1 VGKTRETNLSNL
13 IYKKLRRAIATGELS
28 PGGKIIESKMI
39 KEFGASRTPFREAIK
54 RLEAT
59 GFVETIHNKG
69 TYVRKVTLQEVE
81 QIFEVLSMLEG
92 YASYLAAQN
101 ITAREVEALQ
111 QLNANMRVLTQAGN
125 HAEFHKKN
133 VEFHFLISRLSKN
146 EFLQNLI
153 RDGYDRIHRYRFIG
167 TAVGNNFQRF
177 SSSHEA
183 LLEAFKERNAKKA
196 DEEMRD
202 HIKEI
207 KDIIISFLREF
218 KI

>member
-1 VGKTRETNLSNL
+1 VGKTRETNLSNV

-28 PGGKIIESKMI
+28 PGEKIIESKMI
-39 KEFGASRTPFREAIK
+39 REFGASRTPFREAVK

-59 GFVETIHNKG
+59 GFLDTIHNNG

-92 YASYLAAQN
+92 YASYLATQN
-101 ITAREVEALQ
+101 ITSQEVDELV
-111 QLNANMRVLTQAGN
+111 QLNTDMRGLTQAGN
-125 HAEFHKKN
+125 HAAFHDKN
-133 VEFHFLISRLSKN
+133 VEFHVLLSRLSRN

-167 TAVGNNFQRF
+167 TTVGDNFQEF
-177 SSSHEA
+177 LSSHEA
-183 LLEAFKERNAKKA
+183 LIEAIKERNAKKA
-196 DEEMRD
+196 EEEMRE
-202 HIKEI
+202 HIKKI
-207 KDIIISFLREF
+207 KDIVISFLRAF